1 MNTLSYLLLPESYLF
16 SGSATGSSNAPQFQ
30 NLGSN
35 TGGNVNNTNNN
46 LLASLTANV
55 PNSLTFYSSNNNMFN
70 NSGVSGSVN
79 SMLPSPSQ
87 LVGNSPSLNSM
98 LNAALNMFPP
108 NLNLLQSMTNN
119 TNGSIGGAP
128 NFQNSIF
135 NNLLLPPYSLNAPNN
150 NLSNINENNNNNMIN
165 KGSQNTFSNP
175 NIQSTSVN
183 QNLNT
188 ENNFLKQ
195 IERLL
200 DPSTTPSI
208 CLQS

>member
-16 SGSATGSSNAPQFQ
+16 SGSATGTSNASQFQ
-30 NLGSN
+30 NLAN
-35 TGGNVNNTNNN
+35 TGGNVNNSNSN

-70 NSGVSGSVN
+70 NSGVTGSVN
-79 SMLPSPSQ
+79 NMLPSPSQ

-108 NLNLLQSMTNN
+108 NLNFLQSMTNN
-119 TNGSIGGAP
+119 NTGSMGGAS
-128 NFQNSIF
+128 NFSNSIF
-135 NNLLLPPYSLNAPNN
+135 NNLLLPPLSLNANNN
-150 NLSNINENNNNNMIN
+150 NLSNPNENNNNMI
-165 KGSQNTFSNP
+165 KQSTQNSFSNP
-175 NIQSTSVN
+175 INQNSSVS